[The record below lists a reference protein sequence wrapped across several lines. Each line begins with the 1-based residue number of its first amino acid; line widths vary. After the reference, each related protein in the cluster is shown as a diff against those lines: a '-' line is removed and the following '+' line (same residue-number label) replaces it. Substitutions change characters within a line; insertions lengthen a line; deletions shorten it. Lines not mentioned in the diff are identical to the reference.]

1 MTEAE
6 LGLLL
11 IHPAVTTE
19 PELLAKALEEAAAS
33 GVQIA
38 DQFLITKIND
48 KSVAVEDEKYDV
60 IYYLTPE
67 KRDAIKFPAT
77 LIPVLADALKP
88 NGKLYGLPDTYK
100 LDALINGFTTASEG
114 RYHWVKSA
122 VPQDTATAVP
132 LKARANGGG
141 AAKKLPSFKR
151 ASSPV
156 QVAQQDNDN
165 VLEDEYDDDN
175 VNTSGKAKFFAD
187 LHNPPAELIEEEE
200 LVADS
205 RDPTGIT
212 MITCGKTKTRRKKAC
227 KDCTCGMKEQ
237 EEQEVDQVRKNQDAV
252 VKFSEDELTEI
263 DFTIEGKKVGG
274 CNSCS
279 LGDAFRC
286 SGCPYLGLPAFKPG
300 QKINIGSIL
309 DDI

>member
-1 MTEAE
+1 MTDTE

-19 PELLAKALEEAAAS
+19 PELLAKAVEEAAAS

-48 KSVAVEDEKYDV
+48 KSVTVENEKYDA

-67 KRDAIKFPAT
+67 ENDSIKFPVT
-77 LIPVLADALKP
+77 LIPVLADALKS
-88 NGKLYGLPDTYK
+88 NGRLYGLPDTYR
-100 LDALINGFTTASEG
+100 LDALINGFTTVSEG
-114 RYHWVKSA
+114 KYHWIKSP
-122 VPQDTATAVP
+122 VPQAVP
-132 LKARANGGG
+132 LKAKSLGGG

-151 ASSPV
+151 ASQPV
-156 QVAQQDNDN
+156 QITQD
-165 VLEDEYDDDN
+165 VEDEYEDDTI
-175 VNTSGKAKFFAD
+175 NTKDKTKFFTN
-187 LHNPPAELIEEEE
+187 LHTATELIDEED
-200 LVADS
+200 LVINS
-205 RDPTGIT
+205 NDPTGIT

-237 EEQEVDQVRKNQDAV
+237 EQQEIDQVRNNQETI
-252 VKFSEDELTEI
+252 VKFSDQELTEI
-263 DFTIEGKKVGG
+263 DFTIEGKKLGG

>member
-1 MTEAE
+1 MTDAE
-6 LGLLL
+6 LGLVL

-19 PELLAKALEEAAAS
+19 PELLAKALDEAATS

-48 KSVAVEDEKYDV
+48 KSVVLENEKYDV

-67 KRDAIKFPAT
+67 KSEAVKFPVT

-88 NGKLYGLPDTYK
+88 SGKLYGLSDTYK
-100 LDALINGFTTASEG
+100 LDALMNGFTTASEG
-114 RYHWVKSA
+114 RYHWVKGA
-122 VPQDTATAVP
+122 VPSGTAAAVP
-132 LKARANGGG
+132 LKARANGG

-151 ASSPV
+151 APKPA

-165 VLEDEYDDDN
+165 DYDDS
-175 VNTSGKAKFFAD
+175 VNTSDKAKFFTD
-187 LHNPPAELIEEEE
+187 LHAPAELIEEED

-205 RDPTGIT
+205 RDPAGIT

-237 EEQEVDQVRKNQDAV
+237 EEQEIDQIRSNQESV

-300 QKINIGSIL
+300 QKINIASIL
-309 DDI
+309 DDV